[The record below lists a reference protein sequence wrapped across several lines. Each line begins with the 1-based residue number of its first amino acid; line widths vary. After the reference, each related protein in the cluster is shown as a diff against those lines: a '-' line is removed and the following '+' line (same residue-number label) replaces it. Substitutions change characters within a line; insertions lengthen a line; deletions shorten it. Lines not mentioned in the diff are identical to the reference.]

1 MPSENRPVNNPSPAP
16 PRPAAR
22 LHCDRCGVDV
32 RAVGWRPGMPAN
44 CKKCG
49 EPMRPASQAP
59 TISDTAK
66 TQTLA
71 PERKDPL
78 IGKTLGG
85 CRISRKIGSGGM
97 GAVYEALH
105 LGLDKKVAIK
115 ILPPEFTSH
124 ATALERFQR
133 EARAAAKLEH
143 ANIVQVLNVGNEGG
157 YNFIV
162 MQFVEGESLG
172 RLVSQRKALPWQEA
186 LKFVREA
193 ARGLASAHAAGVIHR
208 DIKPD
213 NILVSK
219 DGAAKVADF
228 GLARTLDSGVSLS
241 TTGQIMGTPDY
252 MSPEQAQAQ
261 KIDGRGDIYSLGAT
275 FYFLLCGKKPFQADT
290 PLAIIMKHVS
300 EPPRPLRDANPDVPV
315 AVENVIAK
323 MMAKKPE
330 DRFPDCDALIA
341 ALDELERGGTPVSSS
356 ALPAAADPVQVAAQG
371 RAVAG
376 GLLFIGAGVAAVLL
390 LAAIVVAMVK
400 SRREPGPG
408 PKPGGPGTTQAG
420 TAELAPP
427 VNREKEVLDRYR
439 TLTESVAGRNWPAAR
454 AALAALKAMSDTDA
468 YKAIEGDV
476 AKLADRVREHDER
489 VATGRIEDL
498 PGGGERTTFEFDGPE
513 DMLDMRNWSK
523 GFRMAEKGVL
533 VGSGAVQ
540 PADPVSILDGTF
552 RARVK
557 FIERNQRIKG
567 GERPKPGKG
576 LLEEWTRPVVGF
588 AFRLQEDGSGW
599 GAGIED
605 AEGDKAKAMIACL
618 TPTKPSV
625 KPENMKSVEIPSPG
639 EEYFDLWIT
648 FSGEHVSVGIGDK
661 ELVSTTDARG
671 VKPGNILF
679 FARGTGVRID
689 RVVVETRK

>member
-1 MPSENRPVNNPSPAP
+1 MPSENPPVNNPAPAP
-16 PRPAAR
+16 ARPAAR
-22 LHCDRCGVDV
+22 LRCDGCGVEV

-49 EPMRPASQAP
+49 QPMRPASQSP

-66 TQTLA
+66 TQTLP
-71 PERKDPL
+71 PEKKDPL
-78 IGKTLGG
+78 LGKTLGG

-172 RLVSQRKALPWQEA
+172 RLVSQRKALPWREA
-186 LKFVREA
+186 LKFIREA

-219 DGAAKVADF
+219 DGVAKVADF
-228 GLARTLDSGVSLS
+228 GLARTLDSAVSLS

-275 FYFLLCGKKPFQADT
+275 FYFLLCGKKPFHADT

-300 EPPRPLRDANPDVPV
+300 EPPRPLREFNPDVPV
-315 AVENVIAK
+315 PVENVIAK

-330 DRFPDCDALIA
+330 DRFADCTALIT
-341 ALDELERGGTPVSSS
+341 ALDELERGGTPVSSGS
-356 ALPAAADPVQVAAQG
+356 LPAVPSPGGASQVILPPASPT
-371 RAVAG
+371 R
-376 GLLFIGAGVAAVLL
+376 GLVFIGAGIIAGLVLAAV
-390 LAAIVVAMVK
+390 VVASVK
-400 SRREPGPG
+400 SRRGDGG
-408 PKPGGPGTTQAG
+408 PKVPVAGQPPAGPVEPA
-420 TAELAPP
+420 AE
-427 VNREKEVLDRYR
+427 KQILDHYR
-439 TLTESVAGRNWPAAR
+439 LLTESVAGRRWPQAR
-454 AALAALKAMSDTDA
+454 EALAALKSYAGTDA
-468 YKAIEGDV
+468 YKSIEADIL
-476 AKLADRVREHDER
+476 KQADRVSAHDDR
-489 VATGRIEDL
+489 VAAGILEDL

-523 GFRMAEKGVL
+523 AFRMAEKGVL
-533 VGSGAVQ
+533 VGTGAVQ
-540 PADPVSILDGTF
+540 PVEPVSIIDGTF

-567 GERPKPGKG
+567 GERPKPAKG
-576 LLEEWTRPVVGF
+576 LLEEWARPVVGF

-599 GAGIED
+599 GAGVED
-605 AEGDKAKAMIACL
+605 AEGDKAKAIIACL
-618 TPTKPSV
+618 PPTKPLS
-625 KPENMKSVEIPSPG
+625 KPEIVKGVEFPSPG

-648 FSGEHVSVGIGDK
+648 IAGEHITIGVGDK
-661 ELVSTTDARG
+661 ELLSNTDARG

-689 RVVVETRK
+689 RVVVESRK

>member
-1 MPSENRPVNNPSPAP
+1 MPPEDPPVNNPAPAP
-16 PRPAAR
+16 ARPAAR
-22 LHCDRCGVDV
+22 LRCDGCGVEV
-32 RAVGWRPGMPAN
+32 RAVGWRPGMPAA

-49 EPMRPASQAP
+49 QPMRPASQAP
-59 TISDTAK
+59 TISETAK

-78 IGKTLGG
+78 LGKTLGG
-85 CRISRKIGSGGM
+85 CRIARKIGSGGM

-143 ANIVQVLNVGNEGG
+143 SNIVQVLNVGNEGG

-172 RLVSQRKALPWQEA
+172 RLVSQRKALPWREA
-186 LKFVREA
+186 LNFVREA

-219 DGAAKVADF
+219 DGVAKVADF
-228 GLARTLDSGVSLS
+228 GLARTLDSAVSLS

-275 FYFLLCGKKPFQADT
+275 FYFLLCGKKPFHADT

-300 EPPRPLRDANPDVPV
+300 EPPRPLREVNPDVPA
-315 AVENVIAK
+315 AVENVISK

-330 DRFPDCDALIA
+330 DRFADCNALIT
-341 ALDELERGGTPVSSS
+341 ALDELERGGTPVSSGS
-356 ALPAAADPVQVAAQG
+356 LPAVPSPGGATQVVLQTASPT
-371 RAVAG
+371 R
-376 GLLFIGAGVAAVLL
+376 GLLFIGAGIAAGLL
-390 LAAIVVAMVK
+390 LAAIVVASVK
-400 SRREPGPG
+400 RRGDGGVPKPPGPAQQAAG
-408 PKPGGPGTTQAG
+408 PVEPA
-420 TAELAPP
+420 AE
-427 VNREKEVLDRYR
+427 KQVLDQYR
-439 TLTESVAGRNWPAAR
+439 LLTESVAGRRWPDAR
-454 AALAALKAMSDTDA
+454 AALASLKSFEGTDA
-468 YKAIEGDV
+468 YKSIEADIL
-476 AKLADRVREHDER
+476 KQADRVKAHDDR
-489 VATGRIEDL
+489 VAAGNLEDL
-498 PGGGERTTFEFDGPE
+498 PGGGERTTFEFDEPE
-513 DMLDMRNWSK
+513 VMLDMRNWAK

-533 VGSGAVQ
+533 VGTGAVQ
-540 PADPVSILDGTF
+540 PVEPVSILDGTF

-618 TPTKPSV
+618 TATKPSV
-625 KPENMKSVEIPSPG
+625 KPENIKSVEIPSPG

-648 FSGEHVSVGIGDK
+648 FAGEHITVGIGDK
-661 ELVSTTDARG
+661 ELLSTTDARG